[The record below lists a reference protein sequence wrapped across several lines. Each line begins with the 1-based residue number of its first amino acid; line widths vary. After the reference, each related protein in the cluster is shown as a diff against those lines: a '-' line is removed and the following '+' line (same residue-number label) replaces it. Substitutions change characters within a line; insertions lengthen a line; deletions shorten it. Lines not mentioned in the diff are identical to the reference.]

1 MAAKERYKVDTWY
14 DVPFKDG
21 RRSKNIGASS
31 SKVKIIKVFV
41 SNLPEGCSSADL
53 VHVMKGFGVIKGTY
67 IARKYDRLG
76 KRFGFVSFGN
86 VEDPVKLEENLKDVW
101 IGSYK
106 LYVVLARFVDR
117 VKIQHKEAKVW
128 KPVDEARTEL
138 RPNNVADEGKVG
150 DNSGP
155 AVVGTRSFRDTL
167 LNVVPGKEV
176 VDINVSDEVIARDE
190 WNGLGL
196 LGKVKDLNSLSRLRI
211 WFGKS
216 VSCKVGIK
224 YVGQTWEYERIAW
237 LKLFGIPLCL
247 NVESF
252 LTDISTKFGEVIQLP
267 NSSVGDEDLSY
278 VMVGVLTNSVHK
290 VQQHVNLN
298 WKSTIYPVFVDE
310 DCEDWVPDCLND
322 VEEIVADEEEESGE
336 NIRIDVEEEVY
347 VNMDSENNVVGVESE
362 FLVENTVN
370 VINDSQNVVR
380 GDDHVVTMDVPSMGV
395 KVDKEGGTKRGKGYK
410 KKTRK
415 KLSCS
420 PVGHERPRKRPREG
434 EDLFDLD
441 RFINCVGAG
450 PVYEECGVET
460 GVERPNVNDEP
471 VVAEE
476 NIREGNM
483 DANSGV
489 DQVVTAF

>member
-67 IARKYDRLG
+67 IVRKYDRLG

-106 LYVVLARFVDR
+106 LYVVLARFVDG

-128 KPVDEARTEL
+128 KPVDEARTEV

-216 VSCKVGIK
+216 VSCKVGIR
-224 YVGQTWEYERIAW
+224 YVGGLYVILLFESYEDKTWFLDKKGVWDKVFVFLNAWGGQTWEYECIAW

-247 NVESF
+247 NVESV
-252 LTDISTKFGEVIQLP
+252 LVDISTKFGEVIQLL
-267 NSSVGDEDLSY
+267 NSSVGDEDISY
-278 VMVGVLTNSVHK
+278 VMVGVLTNSVHR

-298 WKSTIYPVFVDE
+298 WKSTIYPVFVNE

-347 VNMDSENNVVGVESE
+347 VNMDLENNVVGVESE

-395 KVDKEGGTKRGKGYK
+395 KVDKEGGKKRGKGYK
-410 KKTRK
+410 KKSRK

-420 PVGHERPRKRPREG
+420 PVGHERPRKRLREG
-434 EDLFDLD
+434 EYLL
-441 RFINCVGAG
+441 
-450 PVYEECGVET
+450 
-460 GVERPNVNDEP
+460 
-471 VVAEE
+471 
-476 NIREGNM
+476 
-483 DANSGV
+483 
-489 DQVVTAF
+489 